1 MKLKRKFIKSSLLG
15 LTAITFPSI
24 IKVNADQ
31 DYDVVVIG
39 AGAAGLA
46 ATEELIN
53 SGKKVICLEASNRI
67 GGRALTDNQIFG
79 EPYDLGALWLDNGDT
94 NPFKLFGEKN
104 SNFKK
109 TQIDS
114 NYKDIRKK
122 ERKWGIS
129 KIKKYKIPFNGALNF
144 WSGPFGEHYIYS
156 VLINRG
162 NEARR
167 PDPMNGFTPDWECDD
182 YIYEV
187 KTRNYTSTGSIGEKA
202 LGIPLKYC
210 EIPELYKKPLKI
222 VLVGKMEFEGIHK
235 YGIIKNDNYS
245 QNISEIS
252 SVDDFIEKLTK

>member
-1 MKLKRKFIKSSLLG
+1 MSVRAIKNIL
-15 LTAITFPSI
+15 
-24 IKVNADQ
+24 D
-31 DYDVVVIG
+31 
-39 AGAAGLA
+39 
-46 ATEELIN
+46 
-53 SGKKVICLEASNRI
+53 
-67 GGRALTDNQIFG
+67 DNQIKQFII
-79 EPYDLGALWLDNGDT
+79 PNGQFLKSL
-94 NPFKLFGEKN
+94 NN
-104 SNFKK
+104 NFKK

-245 QNISEIS
+245 QNISEIKQKLID
-252 SVDDFIEKLTK
+252 VYKGFGIEFIGASQL